1 MRILIVEDE
10 PRVATFLRNA
20 LVDEGYSADIAEDGE
35 SGEEMATS
43 APYDLVVLDWLLPKR
58 DGLAVCRGIREMRR
72 QLPIMMLTAKDAVE
86 DRIAGLD
93 CGADDYL
100 VKPFALGEFLAR
112 VRALLR
118 RRDPEGPTLKVGDV
132 AVDTVS
138 HRVTRAGDEVKLTAR
153 EFALLEYLLRNK
165 GRVLTRAM
173 IADHVWEFDFDT
185 GTNVVDVYV
194 NYVRNKVDP
203 DHKLIQTVRGI
214 GYRLDEPAGD
224 RR

>member
-1 MRILIVEDE
+1 
-10 PRVATFLRNA
+10 
-20 LVDEGYSADIAEDGE
+20 
-35 SGEEMATS
+35 
-43 APYDLVVLDWLLPKR
+43 
-58 DGLAVCRGIREMRR
+58 MRR

>member
-10 PRVATFLRNA
+10 PRVASFLRNA
-20 LVDEGYSADIAEDGE
+20 LVDEGYSADVAEDGE
-35 SGEEMATS
+35 RGEQMATS

-58 DGLAVCRGIREMRR
+58 DGLAVCRGIRNVRR

-132 AVDTVS
+132 VVDTAG
-138 HRVTRAGDEVKLTAR
+138 HRVTRAGEEVKFTAR
-153 EFALLEYLLRNK
+153 EFA
-165 GRVLTRAM
+165 
-173 IADHVWEFDFDT
+173 
-185 GTNVVDVYV
+185 
-194 NYVRNKVDP
+194 
-203 DHKLIQTVRGI
+203 
-214 GYRLDEPAGD
+214 
-224 RR
+224 